1 MLSRLDT
8 GDSVRGKYSP
18 IDRSRSAFEADKCRV
33 MSARASSIRRMSQC
47 TAPIRGHI
55 RGGGA
60 DCPVHGRGGGYGYS
74 EPRSYPSYQ
83 APVASA
89 SRSGSRSS
97 SSGSDGGRGT
107 ARPAW
112 QPSTSTVSYTPQQ
125 VRDLNPVRAAAVSR
139 TQPHD
144 VFLCHAW
151 PDRQADAKDVYD
163 LLVGKDVSVWFSEVS
178 LRPGTDMR
186 VAIDKGLVSSRMGI
200 VLVTPAMLAKLR
212 TDRSIASNELSAL
225 LRRNLLV
232 PVMHGVTFEELDQVS
247 PTLASRGGFSTAEEP
262 MEDIVVKIAELIGTL
277 AEEEVD
283 ELARR

>member
-1 MLSRLDT
+1 
-8 GDSVRGKYSP
+8 
-18 IDRSRSAFEADKCRV
+18 
-33 MSARASSIRRMSQC
+33 MSGGASSIKHMSQC

-55 RGGGA
+55 RGAGA

-74 EPRSYPSYQ
+74 APRSYSSYP
-83 APVASA
+83 APVVPT
-89 SRSGSRSS
+89 SRSGSL
-97 SSGSDGGRGT
+97 SSGSGGGRGT

-125 VRDLNPVRAAAVSR
+125 VRDLEPVRVAAVAR
-139 TQPHD
+139 TQAHD

-163 LLVGKDVSVWFSEVS
+163 LFVGNDVSVWFSEVT

-200 VLVTPAMLAKLR
+200 VLVTPAMLDKLR

-262 MEDIVVKIAELIGTL
+262 MEDIVVKITELVGTL
-277 AEEEVD
+277 AEEE
-283 ELARR
+283 ATKSA

>member
-1 MLSRLDT
+1 
-8 GDSVRGKYSP
+8 
-18 IDRSRSAFEADKCRV
+18 
-33 MSARASSIRRMSQC
+33 MSGC
-47 TAPIRGHI
+47 TAPVQGHRSSAAAANCPACRHRYGYGYGYGHTPRVYAPPPAVHPPRI
-55 RGGGA
+55 SRGGGGGST
-60 DCPVHGRGGGYGYS
+60 GR
-74 EPRSYPSYQ
+74 
-83 APVASA
+83 
-89 SRSGSRSS
+89 
-97 SSGSDGGRGT
+97 

-112 QPSTSTVSYTPQQ
+112 QPSRSTVVYTPQQ
-125 VRDLNPVRAAAVSR
+125 VRNLEPVRAAAASR
-139 TQPHD
+139 TQAHD

-186 VAIDKGLVSSRMGI
+186 VAIDRGLVSSRIGI
-200 VLVTPAMLAKLR
+200 VLVTPTMLEKLS

-262 MEDIVVKIAELIGTL
+262 MESIAQKIAELVDVLDG
-277 AEEEVD
+277 EEAD
-283 ELARR
+283 ELSLA